1 VTSFVLDTDH
11 LSLLQRSHP
20 AVIQRLL
27 ALPAAEI
34 AITIVTAE
42 EQLRGWL
49 AAIRQ
54 HHTSDRQLWAYR
66 GLRDALA
73 SFTHFT
79 ILDFDQSAY
88 ERFTTLRQS
97 HPRLGTQ
104 DLRIAAITS
113 SIGATL
119 VTRNH
124 RDFSQLPNLT
134 LADWTIPAASP

>member
-1 VTSFVLDTDH
+1 VTSYVLDTDH
-11 LSLLQRSHP
+11 LSLLQRSHS
-20 AVIQRLL
+20 AVIGHLS
-27 ALPAAEI
+27 AIPASEI

-42 EQLRGWL
+42 EQPRGWL
-49 AAIRQ
+49 AVIRQ
-54 HHTSDRQLWAYR
+54 HHASTRQLWTYR
-66 GLRDALA
+66 GLREALS
-73 SFTHFT
+73 SFTRFT
-79 ILDFDQSAY
+79 ILDFDQPAY
-88 ERFTTLRQS
+88 DRYTALRQS

-119 VTRNH
+119 VTRNY

>member
-11 LSLLQRSHP
+11 FSLLQRSHP
-20 AVIQRLL
+20 TVIHHLSVI
-27 ALPAAEI
+27 PAAEI

-49 AAIRQ
+49 AVIRQ
-54 HHTSDRQLWAYR
+54 HHANARQLWAYR
-66 GLRDALA
+66 GLRDALD
-73 SFTHFT
+73 SFTRFT
-79 ILDFDQSAY
+79 ILDFDQAAY
-88 ERFTTLRQS
+88 ERFTALRQS
-97 HPRLGTQ
+97 HLRLGTQ
-104 DLRIAAITS
+104 DLRIASITT

-134 LADWTIPAASP
+134 LADWTLPAASP

>member
-11 LSLLQRSHP
+11 LSLLQQSHP
-20 AVIQRLL
+20 AVIRHLS
-27 ALPAAEI
+27 AIPAAEI

-49 AAIRQ
+49 AVIRQ
-54 HHTSDRQLWAYR
+54 HHASTRQLWAYR
-66 GLRDALA
+66 SLREALA
-73 SFTHFT
+73 SFTRFT
-79 ILDFDQSAY
+79 ILDFDQAAY
-88 ERFTTLRQS
+88 DHYTALRQS

-124 RDFSQLPNLT
+124 RDFSQLPHLI
-134 LADWTIPAASP
+134 LADWTISAASP